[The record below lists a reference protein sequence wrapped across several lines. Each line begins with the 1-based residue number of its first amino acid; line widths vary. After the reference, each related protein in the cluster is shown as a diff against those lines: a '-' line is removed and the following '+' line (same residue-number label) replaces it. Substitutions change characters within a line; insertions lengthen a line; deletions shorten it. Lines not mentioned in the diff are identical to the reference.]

1 MDISA
6 ASFAFS
12 ALSQPV
18 RLDVFRLLVN
28 AGPEGLA
35 AGDIADA
42 LAVRQNTMSANLAVL
57 QRSGLIASERAGR
70 SIIYRADMTAMS
82 ALIGFMLQDCC
93 GGKPELCAP
102 ALQSVINQTLR
113 NADNLED
120 AHKVLSGRILALANA
135 QDILTRSNE
144 NEMQIADVIKAA
156 LLPHRTGEGRFV
168 IDGPA
173 ATINGKQSVGLSLA

>member
-18 RLDVFRLLVN
+18 RLDVFRLLVS
-28 AGPEGLA
+28 AGPNGLA

-42 LAVRQNTMSANLAVL
+42 LAVKQNTMSANLAVL
-57 QRSGLIASERAGR
+57 QRAGLISSARAGR

-82 ALIGFMLQDCC
+82 GLIGFMLQDCC

-102 ALQSVINQTLR
+102 ALQSVINQTPKS
-113 NADNLED
+113 E
-120 AHKVLSGRILALANA
+120 ILC
-135 QDILTRSNE
+135 E
-144 NEMQIADVIKAA
+144 C
-156 LLPHRTGEGRFV
+156 
-168 IDGPA
+168 
-173 ATINGKQSVGLSLA
+173 